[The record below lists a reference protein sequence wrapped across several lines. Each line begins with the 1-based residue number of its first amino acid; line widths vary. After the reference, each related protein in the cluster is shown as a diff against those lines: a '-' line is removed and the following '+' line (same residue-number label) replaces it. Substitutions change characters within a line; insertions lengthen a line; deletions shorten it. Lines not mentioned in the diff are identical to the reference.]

1 MSTNLIHI
9 LLVEDDEIDAEAI
22 VRAFRRKRIDNPLT
36 IVTDG
41 HEALQTLRGNGGR
54 PSISSPYLILLDLN
68 LPKMNGIEFLQHL
81 RQDEKLKHSIV
92 FVLTTSDRDE
102 DKWAA
107 YKQNVAGYM
116 IKARAGRNFANVTAL
131 LETYWRTVEFP
142 PRETRYDPA
151 DH

>member
-1 MSTNLIHI
+1 MSTNRIHV
-9 LLVEDDEIDAEAI
+9 LLVEDDEIDAEAV
-22 VRAFRRKRIDNPLT
+22 VRAFKRKKIANPLT
-36 IVTDG
+36 IVPDG
-41 HEALQTLRGNGGR
+41 YEALRLLRGENGL
-54 PSISSPYLILLDLN
+54 PLISSPYLILLDLN

-107 YKQNVAGYM
+107 YKQNVAGYVV
-116 IKARAGRNFANVTAL
+116 KARAGRNFNNVTNL

-142 PRETRYDPA
+142 PRGGI
-151 DH
+151 